1 MKKYRYTTLIKK
13 YEKDL
18 INNLR
23 DFNSEDEFL
32 RLWVP
37 DQDVNKSIVN
47 LLFSF
52 TENNLNNGSVYF
64 DNEHQIKSIDN
75 KKIINIF
82 KNNANIRFLKKNDG
96 LILFFEKIKSSYK
109 QKIVIPN
116 VKIKKTKKFDRII
129 SLSNDYDDYYLS
141 SIKKYKYKDF
151 TKKYNKE
158 NTSLI
163 CIEEK
168 NENINLVLF
177 INSKNYRVIN
187 CYFENVKNL
196 NKEKVIFYNLMCE
209 FFINLPIYE
218 IKDHSLIR
226 LENFI
231 RPKNM
236 NKKVKGI
243 ILPVFNSKLFSETQT
258 LINNIYFKFIKINS
272 DIPSVNEY
280 DYEVNENWK
289 KLKPENQ
296 KLSISRI
303 IKAYEIENK
312 IKKGSIKF
320 KKIDF
325 NTRITVSILE
335 KNIDKQGCILG
346 LEIYLRKVVDKR
358 IELFY
363 EEQMD
368 KNKLRIKNSP
378 QKL

>member
-1 MKKYRYTTLIKK
+1 
-13 YEKDL
+13 
-18 INNLR
+18 
-23 DFNSEDEFL
+23 
-32 RLWVP
+32 
-37 DQDVNKSIVN
+37 
-47 LLFSF
+47 
-52 TENNLNNGSVYF
+52 
-64 DNEHQIKSIDN
+64 
-75 KKIINIF
+75 
-82 KNNANIRFLKKNDG
+82 
-96 LILFFEKIKSSYK
+96 
-109 QKIVIPN
+109 
-116 VKIKKTKKFDRII
+116 
-129 SLSNDYDDYYLS
+129 
-141 SIKKYKYKDF
+141 
-151 TKKYNKE
+151 
-158 NTSLI
+158 
-163 CIEEK
+163 
-168 NENINLVLF
+168 
-177 INSKNYRVIN
+177 
-187 CYFENVKNL
+187 
-196 NKEKVIFYNLMCE
+196 MCE